1 MGAGH
6 QGHAAFLG
14 WKLARASRI
23 RAAER
28 KSLRGVTLL
37 YPPNH
42 RVPSS
47 TYEIM
52 GNTQGG
58 EKAIKKAAHPK
69 LKQGSV
75 VIVQGHFDH

>member
-1 MGAGH
+1 MTPA
-6 QGHAAFLG
+6 
-14 WKLARASRI
+14 
-23 RAAER
+23 
-28 KSLRGVTLL
+28 
-37 YPPNH
+37 YPPNR

-47 TYEIM
+47 AYEIM

-58 EKAIKKAAHPK
+58 EKAIKKTAHPK